1 MLEAVARRGS
11 AGQRAWAAHE
21 LERDHAR
28 VAHRASRQLAG
39 SASVLARRP
48 GGTLERTIYDAH
60 RSYDDP
66 PHGSRVRFEDWPRIG
81 DEQANDVYD
90 ALGASCDLFW
100 EEYGRNSIDDAGMA
114 LHAYV
119 HYGVGFGNAFWDGQV
134 LLLGDGDGTIV
145 GRMSQAVDLI
155 GHELTHGVIA
165 RTANLDY
172 RGQAGSLNE
181 SICDVFGSLVKQRL
195 RGESAVEADWLIGE
209 GVLAAG
215 IRGSALRSLRAPG
228 SAYDDPLIGADPQ
241 PSHVRYLVE
250 SGADAGVHVNAGI
263 PSHAFYLA
271 SVKIGGHAWERS
283 GRVWYETLCDA
294 TLPRDADF
302 ARFAEL
308 TCSTAARLY
317 GDGSRELEAIAEAWQ
332 AVGVLEL
339 PEPWPIAARAVDA
352 RVRS

>member
-1 MLEAVARRGS
+1 MLEQVAERGS
-11 AGQRAWAAHE
+11 AGQRAWAVHE

-28 VAHRASRQLAG
+28 VARCASRQIAG

-48 GGTLERTIYDAH
+48 GGTLERTIYDVH

-66 PHGSRVRFEDWPRIG
+66 PHGSRVRYEGWPPIG
-81 DEQANDVYD
+81 DEQANEVYD

-100 EEYGRNSIDDAGMA
+100 HEYGRNSIDDAGMA

-119 HYGVGFGNAFWDGQV
+119 HYGVGFGNAFWDGQA

-145 GRMSQAVDLI
+145 GRLSHAVDLI

-165 RTANLDY
+165 CTANLDH

-181 SICDVFGSLVKQRL
+181 SICDVFGSLVKQRQ
-195 RGESAVEADWLIGE
+195 RGETAVEADWLIGE
-209 GVLAAG
+209 GVLADGVA
-215 IRGSALRSLRAPG
+215 GSALRSLRAPG

-241 PSHVRYLVE
+241 PSHVLYLVE
-250 SGADAGVHVNAGI
+250 TGADNAVHINAGI
-263 PSHAFYLA
+263 PNHAFYLA
-271 SVKIGGHAWERS
+271 SIKLGGHAWERS
-283 GRVWYETLCDA
+283 GRVWYETLCDVA
-294 TLPRDADF
+294 LPVDADF

-317 GDGSRELEAIAEAWQ
+317 GAGSRELEAVAEAWHE
-332 AVGVLEL
+332 VGVLERE
-339 PEPWPIAARAVDA
+339 EPLVAGAQAAKAPDY
-352 RVRS
+352 S